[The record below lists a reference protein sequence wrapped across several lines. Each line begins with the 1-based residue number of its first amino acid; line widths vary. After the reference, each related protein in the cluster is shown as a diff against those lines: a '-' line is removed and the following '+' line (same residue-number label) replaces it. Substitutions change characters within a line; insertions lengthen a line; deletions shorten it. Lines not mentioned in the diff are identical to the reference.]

1 MDSTCR
7 GNFTDYCASLRG
19 GGRQYRTHMELRVLR
34 KIYCFITTMSVGQD
48 FILLLFFFL
57 RKVKEAEIPSAVT
70 CGMYSFQ
77 VEIRREFK

>member
-1 MDSTCR
+1 
-7 GNFTDYCASLRG
+7 
-19 GGRQYRTHMELRVLR
+19 
-34 KIYCFITTMSVGQD
+34 MSVGQD